1 MEPWQSW
8 ALTLVLGA
16 AAYYYYSLSTRKNA
30 ARPARA
36 SSFSEETPARNTR
49 KRDEPKPKRKPDTA
63 NKKKEQEAVNKAP
76 TIVSHQDVD
85 EEQDQDKQWAHQL
98 AGLKKGTSLA
108 PPERGNARSKT
119 VKQRTAH
126 VDHGLASG
134 SSTNGADADVETS
147 PAHSPAL
154 KAAAGGVADMLEA
167 AAPGP
172 SVLRLTEPT
181 NPVAQKKTPKK
192 AIPEPKETKK
202 QRQNRK
208 KVEQEKT
215 IREEAEQARR
225 VQLEQQRRTAREA
238 RGEPAKNGIGAAR
251 ASNAWTAK
259 KETTPNGEG
268 PLLDTFEPKATT
280 NSRPSASSGTSWE
293 RDLPSEEEQMRLA
306 MADSGWNTVEK
317 GKKGKKKTTSAEP
330 EAVSAKE
337 APDVQS
343 LPLTDTSNTSR
354 SNTMS
359 TDNDL
364 KPNGLGASAVTV
376 DYMRGDIGSHPQD
389 SDWAVV

>member
-8 ALTLVLGA
+8 ALTLVRA
-16 AAYYYYSLSTRKNA
+16 QPPITTTASTAGRTLFA
-30 ARPARA
+30 PLVLRPSQKKRPPAPLA
-36 SSFSEETPARNTR
+36 SETNRNR
-49 KRDEPKPKRKPDTA
+49 SASPDAA
-63 NKKKEQEAVNKAP
+63 NKKKDQEAANKASA
-76 TIVSHQDVD
+76 IVSQQVGE

-108 PPERGNARSKT
+108 PPERKNVHSKT
-119 VKQRTAH
+119 VKQRAAD
-126 VDHGLASG
+126 VDRGLTSG
-134 SSTNGADADVETS
+134 SSTNGADADAETS

-154 KAAAGGVADMLEA
+154 NAAAGGVADMLEE

-181 NPVAQKKTPKK
+181 NPVAQKKTQKK
-192 AIPEPKETKK
+192 AAPEPKEA
-202 QRQNRK
+202 
-208 KVEQEKT
+208 
-215 IREEAEQARR
+215 IREEAEAARR

-238 RGEPAKNGIGAAR
+238 RGEPAKNGIGAAP

-259 KETTPNGEG
+259 RENTSNGNG
-268 PLLDTFEPKATT
+268 PLLDTFEPQAT
-280 NSRPSASSGTSWE
+280 NSRSSAPSGKSWE
-293 RDLPSEEEQMRLA
+293 RDLPSEEEQMRMA

-317 GKKGKKKTTSAEP
+317 GKKGKKKTANAEP

-337 APDVQS
+337 APEVQS
-343 LPLTDTSNTSR
+343 LALTDTSNTSR

-359 TDNDL
+359 TDNEV
-364 KPNGLGASAVTV
+364 KPSGLDASAVNV

>member
-8 ALTLVLGA
+8 ALTLVLGT

-30 ARPARA
+30 VRPARA
-36 SSFSEETPARNTR
+36 ASFSEDTPVRTTR

-76 TIVSHQDVD
+76 AMVSQQAVD

-108 PPERGNARSKT
+108 PPERNNARSKT
-119 VKQRTAH
+119 VKQRTAD
-126 VDHGLASG
+126 VDRGLTSG
-134 SSTNGADADVETS
+134 SSTNDADADAETS

-154 KAAAGGVADMLEA
+154 NAAAGGVADMLEA

-181 NPVAQKKTPKK
+181 NPVAQKKTQKK
-192 AIPEPKETKK
+192 AAPEPKETKK

-208 KVEQEKT
+208 KVEQEKA
-215 IREEAEQARR
+215 IRDEAEQARR

-238 RGEPAKNGIGAAR
+238 RGEPAKNGIGAAP

-259 KETTPNGEG
+259 KETTSNGDG
-268 PLLDTFEPKATT
+268 PLLDTFEPKAT
-280 NSRPSASSGTSWE
+280 NSRPSAPTGTIWE

-317 GKKGKKKTTSAEP
+317 GKKGKKKTANAEP
-330 EAVSAKE
+330 ESVSAKE
-337 APDVQS
+337 APEVQS

-359 TDNDL
+359 TDNDV
-364 KPNGLGASAVTV
+364 KPNGLGASAVNV